1 MVLLLLNLATHNILT
16 TTIVYQVRCFNRPK
30 PDHVLDWVLDKL
42 REKYTRIT
50 LAWWLHPTARSGV
63 VIDGTWSMARKFTP
77 VIGPT
82 IVGEDYTDEERLLDY
97 LLATFHPGRDKKSV
111 TQISMFL
118 IFQAMCTAELPLID
132 IPDTGN
138 NDGDGEQDHPR
149 SERRR
154 QNQKTKKK
162 AVSKKN
168 NPALAPNPYS
178 RAAKSHKVLTITLK
192 HKGRSFSDKR
202 LSAQSQGTLQWE
214 QDLAEDLQSHYLS
227 VVR

>member
-1 MVLLLLNLATHNILT
+1 
-16 TTIVYQVRCFNRPK
+16 
-30 PDHVLDWVLDKL
+30 VLDWVLDKL

-63 VIDGTWSMARKFTP
+63 VIDGTWSMAQKFTP

-118 IFQAMCTAELPLID
+118 IFQATCTAELPLID
-132 IPDTGN
+132 IPDTGD
-138 NDGDGEQDHPR
+138 NDGDGEKDHPQ

-154 QNQKTKKK
+154 QYQKTKKK
-162 AVSKKN
+162 AVGKKN
-168 NPALAPNPYS
+168 NPVPAPNPYP
-178 RAAKSHKVLTITLK
+178 RAAKSHKVLATTLK
-192 HKGRSFSDKR
+192 P
-202 LSAQSQGTLQWE
+202 
-214 QDLAEDLQSHYLS
+214 
-227 VVR
+227 

>member
-30 PDHVLDWVLDKL
+30 PEHVLDWVLDKL
-42 REKYTRIT
+42 HEKYTRIT

-63 VIDGTWSMARKFTP
+63 VIDGTWSMTQKFTP

-118 IFQAMCTAELPLID
+118 IFQATCTAELRSLTSLTPVIMMGMENKIIL
-132 IPDTGN
+132 GQK
-138 NDGDGEQDHPR
+138 GED
-149 SERRR
+149 
-154 QNQKTKKK
+154 KTKRPRRKLS
-162 AVSKKN
+162 V
-168 NPALAPNPYS
+168 
-178 RAAKSHKVLTITLK
+178 RRITLLQ
-192 HKGRSFSDKR
+192 HQILTLVLQNLIRYLQSSLNVRAGLFSDKR